1 MPQAFPALPI
11 DAVLPELC
19 AVLESG
25 THAVLQAPP
34 GAGKTTKVPLALLDA
49 VWRGGQKIVMLEPR
63 RLAARAA
70 ARRMAQ
76 LLGEGVG
83 ETVGYRVRFDSKVS
97 AKTKIEV
104 VTEGILVRMIQD
116 DPELSGIACVIFD
129 EFHERSLDADLGLAL
144 ALETQGALRDEL
156 RIVVMSATLD
166 GDPIAAL
173 MGNCPLISSEG
184 RAYPVETKYIPM
196 RPNAWVDRE
205 MTAAIRMA
213 LREESG
219 SILAFLPG
227 QGEIMRVEAA
237 LKDGLDPS
245 VMIAPL
251 YGAMEA
257 RAQDLAIQPAPE
269 GKRKVVLAT
278 AIAETSLTI
287 DGIRVVVDCGLQ
299 RLPRFDPASGMS
311 RLVTVKSSQASAEQR
326 RGRAGRLEP
335 GVCYRLWAEAEHRA
349 RPAFTAAEISEAD
362 LAPLTLELARWG
374 VTDPASLP
382 WLDQPDGAKID
393 QARDVL
399 RRLEAIDD
407 ANRIT
412 PMGTAMAGLP
422 VHPRLAHMMLR
433 GARLGLGEIACVLA
447 ALLSDRDFMR
457 GRGADLRLRVEA
469 ILARKAP
476 KMIGEA
482 AKQLARRLREAA
494 QKDAMANAGKTG
506 AGSGSGAGAGGGG
519 GGSVESSG
527 SLGVGAGRNDNATS
541 NGQNGEGGGSIGRGL
556 VAGGKGNG
564 NGNGN
569 GVIDDD
575 SGGRRAHGLT
585 ADPDRSGR
593 SADAGSNAVDHADQV
608 GLLLAFAYPDRIG
621 ERRKGADA
629 RYRLS
634 GGRGGVLANDD
645 GMANEPYIAVAELD
659 GQAREARIYLAAPLS
674 RVTLETY
681 FNDQISEGTE
691 VFWDTQSSAV
701 QARWQRRIGALVLD
715 EKATRDEAEPDAIAN
730 AMIEGIRR
738 LGLHCLPWDKAAEG
752 LRERIAFLHRVDPQN
767 WPDMSDDA
775 LLATLEDWLAPY
787 LGGINKRA
795 QLKQI
800 NLAEALVSGI
810 DWNKRQ
816 DLDRLAPTH
825 WTVPTGSH
833 IRIDY
838 SADPPGLPVRLQEM
852 FGATETPKIAGGK
865 VAVTLHLLSPAQR
878 PLQVTADLVG
888 FWNGSYAQVKA
899 EMKGRYPKYYW
910 PDDPQQATPT
920 RRVKSKM

>member
-1 MPQAFPALPI
+1 MPKAFPILPI
-11 DAVLPELC
+11 DAVLPDLC
-19 AVLESG
+19 TVLETG
-25 THAVLQAPP
+25 INAVLQAPP
-34 GAGKTTKVPLALLDA
+34 GAGKTTKLPLALLDRA
-49 VWRGGQKIVMLEPR
+49 WRNDQKIVMLEPR

-76 LLGEGVG
+76 LLGESVG

-97 AKTKIEV
+97 TRTRIEV

-116 DPELSGIACVIFD
+116 DPELSGIGCVIFD

-144 ALETQGALRDEL
+144 ALETQAALRDDL

-173 MGNCPLISSEG
+173 MGGCPVITSEG
-184 RAYPVETKYIPM
+184 RAFPVETKYIPI
-196 RPNAWVDRE
+196 RPDAWIDRE
-205 MTAAIRMA
+205 MKAAIRLA

-227 QGEIMRVEAA
+227 QSEITRVEAA
-237 LKDGLDPS
+237 LKDGLDQS
-245 VMIAPL
+245 VIIAPL
-251 YGAMEA
+251 YGAMET
-257 RAQDLAIQPAPE
+257 RAQDIAIEPAPD
-269 GKRKVVLAT
+269 GMRKVVLAT

-299 RLPRFDPASGMS
+299 RLPRFDPASGMT

-349 RPAFTAAEISEAD
+349 RPPFTTPEIADAD

-374 VTDPASLP
+374 VSDPASLS

-433 GARLGLGEIACVLA
+433 GARLGLGEVACALA
-447 ALLSDRDFMR
+447 ALLSDSDFMR

-476 KMIGEA
+476 KMITEA
-482 AKQLARRLREAA
+482 ARQLSRRLGDAAKKEAS
-494 QKDAMANAGKTG
+494 KTG
-506 AGSGSGAGAGGGG
+506 SH
-519 GGSVESSG
+519 
-527 SLGVGAGRNDNATS
+527 NP
-541 NGQNGEGGGSIGRGL
+541 
-556 VAGGKGNG
+556 
-564 NGNGN
+564 
-569 GVIDDD
+569 
-575 SGGRRAHGLT
+575 
-585 ADPDRSGR
+585 ADP
-593 SADAGSNAVDHADQV
+593 VDHADQV

-621 ERRKGADA
+621 ERRKGTDA

-634 GGRGGVLANDD
+634 GGRGGILANDD
-645 GMANEPYIAVAELD
+645 GLASEPYIAVAELD

-674 RVTLETY
+674 RASLETH
-681 FNDQISEGTE
+681 FADQISEGTE
-691 VFWDTQSSAV
+691 VFWDAQSDAV
-701 QARWQRRIGALVLD
+701 QARRQRRIGALVLD
-715 EKATRDEAEPDAIAN
+715 EKTTRDEAGPDAIAA

-752 LRERIAFLHRVDPQN
+752 LRERIAFLHRVDPEN

-775 LLATLEDWLAPY
+775 LLASLEDWLMPY
-787 LGGINKRA
+787 LGGINKRS
-795 QLKQI
+795 QLRQI
-800 NLAEALVSGI
+800 NLAEVLISGI
-810 DWNKRQ
+810 DWNRRQ
-816 DLDRLAPTH
+816 ELDRQAPTH

-838 SADPPGLPVRLQEM
+838 SVETPALPVRLQEM

-878 PLQVTADLVG
+878 PLQVTSDLVG

-899 EMKGRYPKYYW
+899 EMKGRYPKHYW
-910 PDDPQQATPT
+910 PDDPLQAEPT
-920 RRVKSKM
+920 RRVKSRM

>member
-1 MPQAFPALPI
+1 MPKAFPILPI
-11 DAVLPELC
+11 DAVLPDLC
-19 AVLESG
+19 TVLETG
-25 THAVLQAPP
+25 INAVLQAPP
-34 GAGKTTKVPLALLDA
+34 GAGKTTKVPLALLESA
-49 VWRGGQKIVMLEPR
+49 WRNDQKIVMLEPR

-76 LLGEGVG
+76 LLGESVG

-97 AKTKIEV
+97 TRTRIEV

-116 DPELSGIACVIFD
+116 DPELSDIGCVIFD

-144 ALETQGALRDEL
+144 ARETQTALRDEL

-173 MGNCPLISSEG
+173 MGDCPVITSEG
-184 RAYPVETKYIPM
+184 RAFPVETKYIPI
-196 RPNAWVDRE
+196 RPDAWIDRE
-205 MTAAIRMA
+205 MTAAIRLA

-227 QGEIMRVEAA
+227 QGEITRVEVA
-237 LKDGLDPS
+237 LKDGLDPT
-245 VMIAPL
+245 VIIAPL
-251 YGAMEA
+251 YGAMET
-257 RAQDLAIQPAPE
+257 RAQDIAIEPTPD
-269 GKRKVVLAT
+269 GMRKVVLAT

-299 RLPRFDPASGMS
+299 RLPRFDPASGMT

-349 RPAFTAAEISEAD
+349 RPPFTAPEIADAD

-374 VTDPASLP
+374 VSDPASLP

-433 GARLGLGEIACVLA
+433 GARLELGEVACALA

-476 KMIGEA
+476 KMITEA
-482 AKQLARRLREAA
+482 ARQLSRRLGDAAKKEAS
-494 QKDAMANAGKTG
+494 KAGNHNP
-506 AGSGSGAGAGGGG
+506 AGP
-519 GGSVESSG
+519 
-527 SLGVGAGRNDNATS
+527 
-541 NGQNGEGGGSIGRGL
+541 
-556 VAGGKGNG
+556 
-564 NGNGN
+564 
-569 GVIDDD
+569 DD
-575 SGGRRAHGLT
+575 
-585 ADPDRSGR
+585 P
-593 SADAGSNAVDHADQV
+593 VDHADQV

-621 ERRKGADA
+621 ERRKGTDA

-634 GGRGGVLANDD
+634 GGRGGILANND
-645 GMANEPYIAVAELD
+645 GLASEPYIAVAELD

-674 RVTLETY
+674 RASLETH
-681 FNDQISEGTE
+681 FADQISEGTE
-691 VFWDTQSSAV
+691 VFWDAQSDAV

-715 EKATRDEAEPDAIAN
+715 EKNTRDEAGPDAIAA

-738 LGLHCLPWDKAAEG
+738 LGLHCLPWDKGAEG
-752 LRERIAFLHRVDPQN
+752 LRERIAFLHRVDPEN

-775 LLATLEDWLAPY
+775 LLASLEDWLMPY
-787 LGGINKRA
+787 LGGINKRS
-795 QLKQI
+795 QLKQV

-810 DWNKRQ
+810 DWNRRQ
-816 DLDRLAPTH
+816 ELDRLAPTH

-838 SADPPGLPVRLQEM
+838 SGETPGLPVRLQEM

-865 VAVTLHLLSPAQR
+865 VAVTLYLLSPAQR
-878 PLQVTADLVG
+878 PLQVTSDLVG

-899 EMKGRYPKYYW
+899 EMKGRYPKHYW
-910 PDDPQQATPT
+910 PDDPLQAEPT
-920 RRVKSKM
+920 RRVKSRM